1 MCGLLHAGWKV
12 VSAVDSET
20 ILSKAVHG
28 LTYSF
33 HISLTDFSWCFYL
46 HGFTVKVNVIKLGLP
61 TVVRSLL
68 DVQSLLSKVE
78 VCHLC
83 TGHPDEK
90 YHSLV
95 TSKNGGNL
103 LDASG

>member
-1 MCGLLHAGWKV
+1 M
-12 VSAVDSET
+12 SAVDSET
-20 ILSKAVHG
+20 ILSKALHG
-28 LTYSF
+28 FTYSF
-33 HISLTDFSWCFYL
+33 HISLTDFTWCFYL
-46 HGFTVKVNVIKLGLP
+46 HGFKVKLDGTKLGLP
-61 TVVRSLL
+61 TAVRSLL

-83 TGHPDEK
+83 TGHPDDK

-95 TSKNGGNL
+95 TSKNCGNL

>member
-1 MCGLLHAGWKV
+1 MHAGWKV
-12 VSAVDSET
+12 VSAVDRET
-20 ILSKAVHG
+20 ILSKTVHG

-33 HISLTDFSWCFYL
+33 HVNHTAFSWCFYL
-46 HGFTVKVNVIKLGLP
+46 HGIEVKVDAIKLGFP

-68 DVQSLLSKVE
+68 DVQSLLGKVE
-78 VCHLC
+78 ACRLC
-83 TGHPDEK
+83 TGHPDDK

-95 TSKNGGNL
+95 TSKNGGKL